1 MGKGLRFAHLA
12 LIVAGILFG
21 ANYWVAK
28 SLMPNYL
35 SPAAIIV
42 FRTSG
47 ALILFAAL
55 LPFARKSK
63 FSLKEWLLI
72 ALCGLSGV
80 TVNQYLFFVG
90 LNLSTP
96 VETSLLHTISPIVVV
111 LFAAWL
117 IREKTSLI
125 QIAGI
130 AVGFSGAVLLTL
142 TGKEISWSSSHL
154 SGNLFIL
161 ANISAYSVYLVL
173 AKPLMKNHDPMKV
186 TAYVFFF
193 GWLFFLPVG
202 VTTIG
207 EISVLSLPPAVW
219 ASLAYVVIG
228 TTFLTYLLTML
239 ALKKLKAGTVG
250 YYIYLQPI
258 ISGGIGIATGKEKID
273 LIKIISAILIFA
285 GVFLVNW
292 RSVHS
297 MSESVRHTIKNRISS

>member
-1 MGKGLRFAHLA
+1 MNRGLRLAHLA

-21 ANYWVAK
+21 VNYWVAK
-28 SLMPNYL
+28 SLMPNFL
-35 SPAAIIV
+35 SPEAIV
-42 FRTSG
+42 AFRTSG
-47 ALILFAAL
+47 AFLLFALL
-55 LPFARKSK
+55 LPFASKSK
-63 FSLKEWLLI
+63 FSLKEWVLL

-80 TVNQYLFFVG
+80 TINQYLFFIG

-125 QIAGI
+125 QLLGI
-130 AVGFSGAVLLTL
+130 AVGFSGAVLLAL

-154 SGNLFIL
+154 SGNLFII
-161 ANISAYSVYLVL
+161 ANITAYSIYLVL
-173 AKPLMKNHDPMKV
+173 AKPLMKNHDPIKV
-186 TAYVFFF
+186 TAYIFFF
-193 GWLFFLPVG
+193 GWLFFIPVSLS
-202 VTTIG
+202 TFD
-207 EISVLSLPPAVW
+207 EISVLSLPTTVW
-219 ASLAYVVIG
+219 ASLAYVVVG

-258 ISGGIGIATGKEKID
+258 ISGVIGIITGKEVID
-273 LIKIISAILIFA
+273 LMKIISALLIFA

-297 MSESVRHTIKNRISS
+297 MSESVRNTIKNRISS